1 MYYKYR
7 TKNKSSRLYKLL
19 AGLIIV
25 SAVVFFGYK
34 YRSHLMFWKTG
45 FNKLAEIVSISERD
59 TSAYERSGGI
69 QSALQKAAKFREDD
83 PMNPEAFIVSAKL
96 SFIVSES
103 LLPRKFGAMF
113 VNSKKDA
120 LSPEAASGFI
130 AAIKYFR
137 KAEALG
143 GKKAL
148 DDESRIMLAKA
159 SYYSDYYQASQ
170 IFILLDSI
178 KEPLMIRYTD
188 DIYFYAQTLVVN
200 GAVQRGMDYLVKMN
214 MKDSFS
220 KLVMAKSFAE
230 GKQFTDA
237 ISAYKEVIAETAD
250 SEIKKTASVN
260 LGLLYYSQSL
270 YREAADILE
279 PFVLPQSEDA
289 DLKAVMEKLFVELK
303 DPVKAKLYAVTE
315 NK

>member
-7 TKNKSSRLYKLL
+7 TKNKSNRVLKLFV
-19 AGLIIV
+19 GLIFI
-25 SAVVFFGYK
+25 SAVLFFGYK
-34 YRSHLMFWKTG
+34 YRSHLMFWKSSI
-45 FNKLAEIVSISERD
+45 NKLAEIVSISERD
-59 TSAYERSGGI
+59 TSAYERNGGI

-83 PMNPEAFIVSAKL
+83 PLNPEAFIVSAKL

-113 VNSKKDA
+113 VNSKKDV

-159 SYYSDYYQASQ
+159 AYYSDYYPANQ
-170 IFILLDSI
+170 IFLLVDSI
-178 KEPLMIRYTD
+178 KEPLMMRYTD

-200 GAVQRGMDYLVKMN
+200 GAVQRGIDYLVKMN

-220 KLVMAKSFAE
+220 KLVIAKSHAE

-237 ISAYKEVIAETAD
+237 ISVYKEIISETSD

-260 LGLLYYSQSL
+260 LGLLYFSQLL
-270 YREAADILE
+270 YREAVEILE

-289 DLKAVMEKLFVELK
+289 DLKAVMEKLFIELK
-303 DPVKAKLYAVTE
+303 DPVKAKLYALPE
-315 NK
+315 KK

>member
-1 MYYKYR
+1 M
-7 TKNKSSRLYKLL
+7 KLL
-19 AGLIIV
+19 VGIVLI

-34 YRSHLMFWKTG
+34 YRSHLMFWKSG

-83 PMNPEAFIVSAKL
+83 PLNPEAFIVSAKL

-103 LLPRKFGAMF
+103 LLPRRFGAMF

-130 AAIKYFR
+130 ASIKYFR

-159 SYYSDYYQASQ
+159 AYYSDYYPENQ
-170 IFILLDSI
+170 IFLLVDSI
-178 KEPLMIRYTD
+178 KEPLMMRYTD

-200 GAVQRGMDYLVKMN
+200 GAVQRGIDYLVKMN

-220 KLVMAKSFAE
+220 KLVVAKSFTE

-237 ISAYKEVIAETAD
+237 ISVYKEIISETTD
-250 SEIKKTASVN
+250 SEIKKTASIN
-260 LGLLYYSQSL
+260 LGLLYFSQLL
-270 YREAADILE
+270 YREAAKILE

-289 DLKAVMEKLFVELK
+289 DLKAVMEKLFIELK
-303 DPVKAKLYAVTE
+303 DPVKAKLYALPE
-315 NK
+315 KK

>member
-7 TKNKSSRLYKLL
+7 TKNKSNRMLKVLL
-19 AGLIIV
+19 VLFFV
-25 SAVVFFGYK
+25 SAVVFFAYK
-34 YRSHLMFWKTG
+34 YRTQLMFWKSG
-45 FNKLAEIVSISERD
+45 FNKLTEIVSVSERD
-59 TSAYERSGGI
+59 TSAYEKNGGI

-113 VNSKKDA
+113 VNSKKDT

-130 AAIKYFR
+130 TAIKYFR

-159 SYYSDYYQASQ
+159 SYYSDYYPANQ
-170 IFILLDSI
+170 IFLLVDSI
-178 KEPLMIRYTD
+178 NEPLMIRYTD

-220 KLVMAKSFAE
+220 KLVIAKSFAE

-237 ISAYKEVIAETAD
+237 ISAYKEVISETSD

-260 LGLLYYSQSL
+260 LGLLYFSQSL
-270 YREAADILE
+270 YREAVDILE

-289 DLKAVMEKLFVELK
+289 DLKAVMEKLFIELK

>member
-1 MYYKYR
+1 MYYKYK
-7 TKNKSSRLYKLL
+7 TKNKSNRMLKLL
-19 AGLIIV
+19 LVLLIIF
-25 SAVVFFGYK
+25 SAVFFAYK
-34 YRSHLMFWKTG
+34 YRSHLMFWRSG
-45 FNKLAEIVSISERD
+45 FNKLTEIVSISERD
-59 TSAYERSGGI
+59 TSAYEKSGGI
-69 QSALQKAAKFREDD
+69 QSALQKAAKFRDDD

-159 SYYSDYYQASQ
+159 SYYSDYYPPNQ
-170 IFILLDSI
+170 IFLLVDSI

-188 DIYFYAQTLVVN
+188 DIYFYVQTLVVN

-220 KLVMAKSFAE
+220 KLVVAKSFAE

-237 ISAYKEVIAETAD
+237 ISAYKEVISETSD

-270 YREAADILE
+270 YREASDILE
-279 PFVLPQSEDA
+279 PFVQPQSEDA
-289 DLKAVMEKLFVELK
+289 ELKAVMEKLFIELK
-303 DPVKAKLYAVTE
+303 DPAKAKLYASTE